1 METASVSK
9 VLQLFNM
16 LSKPEQLEIV
26 DKIEK
31 QTFKERWKLM
41 DESLPDVDIS
51 EEEIMQEI
59 RAVRYGNKN

>member
-1 METASVSK
+1 MEAVSANK

-16 LSKPEQLEIV
+16 LSKPDQLEIV

-41 DESLPDVDIS
+41 DESLPDVEIS
-51 EEEIMQEI
+51 EEEIMEEVK
-59 RAVRYGNKN
+59 AVRYGSKA